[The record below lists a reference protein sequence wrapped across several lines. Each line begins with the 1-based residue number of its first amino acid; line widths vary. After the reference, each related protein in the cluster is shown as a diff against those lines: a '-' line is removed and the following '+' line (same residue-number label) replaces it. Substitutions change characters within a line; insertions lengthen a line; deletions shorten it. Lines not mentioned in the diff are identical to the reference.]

1 MPLPSTDL
9 QRLSVFERELWS
21 LKYAG
26 KEHTEIS
33 NYIKTEIEKMKAR
46 LHDKEC

>member
-1 MPLPSTDL
+1 MPLSSTEL
-9 QRLSVFERELWS
+9 QRLSVFERELWT
-21 LKYAG
+21 LNYLD

-33 NYIKTEIEKMKAR
+33 NYIKTEIEKMKAQ